1 MAGLAVASGV
11 SRVLRHRGYEFSVA
25 ERHDDADIRRLLR
38 ENPTPG
44 SFSLSFEREPSAFDD
59 DGPRA
64 LRQCFVVARDR
75 RTGEAIGVCNRAV
88 REAYVDGK
96 VRRLPYLSALRI
108 AQTHRN
114 RIGVLRGGFEALRQF
129 AERPDEMPF
138 ALTSIAA
145 ENETALRLLSRG
157 IPGLPVYSPVG
168 AYSTFV
174 LGARSVKL
182 SAGIRAATPED
193 FPAIASFLQSAL
205 VSKQFAPHWREE
217 DLVIL
222 AEHGLPAFQILL
234 ATRNGRIHGCMGV
247 WNQISFKQTV
257 ARQYP
262 AVVSALRPLINFVAP
277 FTGIPRL
284 PAIGQPLRLAVLSL
298 VAVEN
303 DNQSV
308 LHELLRSA
316 LGIAARLG
324 LSGAIFGAAHG
335 TQGRETVRRHFRS
348 AIEYETRLFL
358 AHWPA
363 ASGYIAG
370 IAKAAPAPELGHL

>member
-11 SRVLRHRGYEFSVA
+11 SQVLRQGGYEFSVA

-59 DGPRA
+59 DGQRA
-64 LRQCFVVARDR
+64 LRQCFIIARDR
-75 RTGEAIGVCNRAV
+75 RTGEAIGVCERAV
-88 REAYVDGK
+88 RGAYIDGK
-96 VRRLPYLSALRI
+96 VHKLPYLSALRI

-129 AERPDEMPF
+129 AEQADETPF

-145 ENETALRLLSRG
+145 ENETALRILSRG

-174 LGARSVKL
+174 LGAKSEKL
-182 SAGIRAATPED
+182 LAGIRPATPQD
-193 FPAIASFLQSAL
+193 FPALAKFLQSTLA
-205 VSKQFAPHWREE
+205 SKQFAPYWREE
-217 DLVIL
+217 DLTAL
-222 AEHGLPAFQILL
+222 AENGLPACRILL
-234 ATRNGRIHGCMGV
+234 ATQDGRIHGCMGV
-247 WNQISFKQTV
+247 WNQTGFKQTV

-262 AVVSALRPLINFVAP
+262 ATVSALRPLINLFAP
-277 FTGIPRL
+277 LTGSPQL

-298 VAVEN
+298 VAVAG

-308 LHELLRSA
+308 LQELLRGA
-316 LGIAARLG
+316 LGVAGRLG
-324 LSGAIFGAAHG
+324 HSGAIFGTARD
-335 TQGRETVRRHFRS
+335 TQARETIRRHYRFS
-348 AIEYETRLFL
+348 IEYETRLFL
-358 AHWPA
+358 VRWPDA
-363 ASGYIAG
+363 KHHVARIAG
-370 IAKAAPAPELGHL
+370 AAPAPELGHL

>member
-1 MAGLAVASGV
+1 
-11 SRVLRHRGYEFSVA
+11 
-25 ERHDDADIRRLLR
+25 
-38 ENPTPG
+38 
-44 SFSLSFEREPSAFDD
+44 LSFEREPSAFDD

>member
-11 SRVLRHRGYEFSVA
+11 SRVLRHGGYEFSVA

-38 ENPTPG
+38 ENATPG

-64 LRQCFVVARDR
+64 LRQCFIIARDR
-75 RTGEAIGVCNRAV
+75 RTSEAIGVCKRAV

-96 VRRLPYLSALRI
+96 VRKLPYLSALRI

-129 AERPDEMPF
+129 AERPDEVPF

-145 ENETALRLLSRG
+145 ENEIALRLLSRG

-174 LGARSVKL
+174 LGARSEKL
-182 SAGIRAATPED
+182 SAGIRPATPED
-193 FPAIASFLQSAL
+193 LPGIARLLQSAL

-217 DLVIL
+217 DLAIF
-222 AEHGLPAFQILL
+222 AEHGLPASQILL
-234 ATRNGRIHGCMGV
+234 ATRNGRIHACMGV
-247 WNQISFKQTV
+247 WNQLGFKQTV

-262 AVVSALRPLINFVAP
+262 AVVSALRPLINLAAP
-277 FTGIPRL
+277 LTGFPQL

-298 VAVEN
+298 VAVE
-303 DNQSV
+303 DDDQSV
-308 LHELLRSA
+308 LYELLRSA
-316 LGIAARLG
+316 SGVAARLG
-324 LSGAIFGAAHG
+324 LSGAILGTAHG
-335 TQGRETVRRHFRS
+335 TQARATVHRHFRF

-358 AHWPA
+358 AHWPD
-363 ASGYIAG
+363 ASDHISRL
-370 IAKAAPAPELGHL
+370 AKATPAPELGHL